1 LWSVNSTKY
10 PDIWNLANKIMQKPA
25 TSALAERVFNTASN
39 IINKKRARLPPE
51 TANLLRFLKEN
62 IVNITMICC

>member
-1 LWSVNSTKY
+1 
-10 PDIWNLANKIMQKPA
+10 MQKPA